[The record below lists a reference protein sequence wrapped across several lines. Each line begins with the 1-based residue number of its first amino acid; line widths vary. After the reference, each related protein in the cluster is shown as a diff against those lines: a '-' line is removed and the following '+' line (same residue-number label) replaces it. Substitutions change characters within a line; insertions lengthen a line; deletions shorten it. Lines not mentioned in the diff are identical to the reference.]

1 MSYLSESFLSQYAEK
16 KGYGICEY
24 RFQADTSVF
33 LSHSHQ
39 DKRIV
44 KGLINYLAEQ
54 GIKVYVD
61 WNDTSMPR
69 VTSRETAEKIKCE
82 IKENNLFWILATVNA
97 MNSKWVPWE
106 IGVADQSKKSD
117 AISIIPV
124 SDPAGKFHGSEYL
137 QLYRS
142 IESTTNG
149 PAITKPNQ
157 SGSWQALSNFIKTTS
172 LI

>member
-1 MSYLSESFLSQYAEK
+1 VNYLSESFLLQYADK
-16 KGYGICEY
+16 RVYGICEY
-24 RFQADTSVF
+24 RFQADTTVF

-69 VTSRETAEKIKCE
+69 VTSRETAEKIKGK
-82 IKENNLFWILATVNA
+82 IKENNLFWILATVSA

-106 IGVADQSKKSD
+106 IGVADQSKQND
-117 AISIIPV
+117 AIFIIPV
-124 SDPAGKFHGSEYL
+124 SDPTGKFHGSEYL

-149 PAITKPNQ
+149 PAISKPNQ
-157 SGSWQALSNFIKTTS
+157 SGYWQTLNSFIKTAS